1 MDPLLG
7 NFHKESIMGEPLPTP
22 SDSFLSQEEDG
33 ILLENRRLRQAL
45 IRLLAQDANGTV
57 RLPEP
62 TSEKLMLTQ
71 LMGDVDKEVITRAK
85 LRAANKSADAVAN
98 AAGAV
103 AHLLK
108 GYKVGQ
114 YQSRPEERIL
124 PAEVSDVEVVPGEME
139 TGVVSFNMDDI
150 YKA

>member
-1 MDPLLG
+1 
-7 NFHKESIMGEPLPTP
+7 MGEPLPTP

-45 IRLLAQDANGTV
+45 IRLLVQDANGTV